1 MRQKVL
7 FDGNWLFHKGD
18 IKRPLPTSKGPIYS
32 QSKTE
37 RMLWGPASIRYN
49 ANPDQFY
56 GDKEICSDT
65 WEYVT
70 LPHDYTINETP
81 LKENNCALG
90 FLPYRNAWYRK
101 NFFIGDDDKGK
112 RLILFFEAVA
122 TECTVYL
129 NGCVLKHNFS
139 GYNSFEVDISDFVKF
154 GEDNVL
160 AVYVNAENH
169 EGWWYEGAGIYR
181 HVWLIKTGDVAVD
194 TYGVYAMPK
203 KVSETLWRIEVQ
215 TEIINASY
223 TPVTVSAKTVF
234 YDENCM
240 AVAEGNGIVTV
251 PDREKS
257 IAKYLYICYT
267 FFAYGKKKEVK
278 ILMTKSKTIFVCSEC
293 GNESSKWLGKCPAC
307 NSWNSFY
314 EQKVVETKQGKHS
327 ELNKSENKPQK
338 LNSYQAKE
346 TLRTS
351 TGFGELDRVLGGGLV
366 KGSLVLLGGEP
377 GIGKSTLIL
386 QICDKVKGDGKVLY
400 VSGEESAEQIK
411 MRADRL
417 GINNDDILFLGETD
431 IDIVNQAIMEINPK
445 LVIIDSIQTMYSEE
459 ISAAA
464 GSVSQVRE
472 ITSQVMRVCKSR
484 AITTIIIGH
493 VTKEGNIAGPRVLEH
508 MVDTVLY
515 LEGERYFSY
524 RVLRGVKNRFGSTNE
539 IGMFEMNEEGMCEI
553 TNPSDILISERE
565 DNPAGSCIVSSIE
578 GTRVILIE
586 LQALTTQSIFGFPKR
601 TANGTDY
608 NRLALLIAVL
618 EKRAGVMLGSQDIY
632 LNLVGGIKV
641 NEPSIDLGM
650 IMAVASSYK
659 NVSIPKDMVIIGE
672 VGLTGEV
679 RRINLIDKRLKEAEK
694 LGFKSCIIP
703 QSNKKDL
710 KEKYKLDIIG
720 VGNINEAM
728 KKIGLK

>member
-1 MRQKVL
+1 M
-7 FDGNWLFHKGD
+7 
-18 IKRPLPTSKGPIYS
+18 
-32 QSKTE
+32 
-37 RMLWGPASIRYN
+37 A
-49 ANPDQFY
+49 
-56 GDKEICSDT
+56 
-65 WEYVT
+65 
-70 LPHDYTINETP
+70 
-81 LKENNCALG
+81 
-90 FLPYRNAWYRK
+90 K
-101 NFFIGDDDKGK
+101 N
-112 RLILFFEAVA
+112 
-122 TECTVYL
+122 
-129 NGCVLKHNFS
+129 
-139 GYNSFEVDISDFVKF
+139 
-154 GEDNVL
+154 
-160 AVYVNAENH
+160 
-169 EGWWYEGAGIYR
+169 
-181 HVWLIKTGDVAVD
+181 
-194 TYGVYAMPK
+194 
-203 KVSETLWRIEVQ
+203 
-215 TEIINASY
+215 
-223 TPVTVSAKTVF
+223 KTV
-234 YDENCM
+234 
-240 AVAEGNGIVTV
+240 
-251 PDREKS
+251 
-257 IAKYLYICYT
+257 
-267 FFAYGKKKEVK
+267 
-278 ILMTKSKTIFVCSEC
+278 FVCSEC

-314 EQKVVETKQGKHS
+314 EQKIVETKSGTHKDLS
-327 ELNKSENKPQK
+327 KSENKPQK
-338 LNSYQAKE
+338 LNSYEAKE

-386 QICDKVKGDGKVLY
+386 QICDKIKGEGKVLY

-431 IDIVNQAIMEINPK
+431 IDIVNQAIIEINPK

-459 ISAAA
+459 ITAAA

-565 DNPAGSCIVSSIE
+565 DNQAGSCIISSIE
-578 GTRVILIE
+578 GTRAILIE
-586 LQALTTQSIFGFPKR
+586 LQALTTQSVFGIPKR
-601 TANGTDY
+601 TANGIDY

-618 EKRAGVMLGSQDIY
+618 EKRAEMMLGGQDVY
-632 LNLVGGIKV
+632 LNLVGGIRV
-641 NEPSIDLGM
+641 NEPSIDLGI
-650 IMAVASSYK
+650 IMAVASSFK
-659 NVSIPKDMVIIGE
+659 NIAIPKDMVVIGE

-694 LGFKSCIIP
+694 LGFKTCVIP
-703 QSNKKDL
+703 ESNKKDL